1 MTLDTRIYNV
11 FIAGFQY
18 ADPAL
23 LYFSINISDSRSA
36 DSDTRE
42 AIFAKMGGAQGSQLD
57 RTPN

>member
-42 AIFAKMGGAQGSQLD
+42 AIFAKMGGAQGS
-57 RTPN
+57 